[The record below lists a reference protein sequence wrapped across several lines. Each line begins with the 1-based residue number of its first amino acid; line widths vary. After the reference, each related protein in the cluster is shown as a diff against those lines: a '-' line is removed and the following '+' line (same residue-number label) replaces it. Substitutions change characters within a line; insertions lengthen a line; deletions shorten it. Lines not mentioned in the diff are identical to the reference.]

1 MKTIFLTLF
10 LLFIISVDSGP
21 VAGAA
26 CCALECAVTL
36 LSGPGCGVCM
46 CAKTL
51 ATEFWHGPAKL
62 STPQS
67 PPVCSRSWLR
77 LLLQQPRFTV
87 AQHIHNPP
95 RHAAHHL
102 DHRILSSGVTQDFD
116 DLLRCGG
123 LQQFS
128 QPLREFPFQMVRG
141 RSAGTRRSWGWF
153 RKS

>member
-1 MKTIFLTLF
+1 
-10 LLFIISVDSGP
+10 
-21 VAGAA
+21 
-26 CCALECAVTL
+26 
-36 LSGPGCGVCM
+36 M

-67 PPVCSRSWLR
+67 RPVCSRSWLR

-116 DLLRCGG
+116 DLLRLVAFNNSLNLSGN
-123 LQQFS
+123 F
-128 QPLREFPFQMVRG
+128 RFKW
-141 RSAGTRRSWGWF
+141 SAVGALVQDDL
-153 RKS
+153 